1 MKDYI
6 LTYLSDQ
13 ANLDTG
19 QLIVNMLVA
28 FALGMGIF
36 IAYRITYSGVAYS
49 RKFNAS
55 LVMMTLVTTIVMTVI
70 SNNIALSLGMVGALS
85 IVRFRTA
92 IKDPRDTTFIFWCIA
107 VGICCGVS
115 FYLPAAIGSAAVFIA
130 ILLLGRVRS
139 EGVYL
144 LIIRGKR
151 TEEKQIESIVYLY
164 IKSAELRVKNTSG
177 SDIEYIFSFR
187 RRSYEQ
193 AEKEAGESISS
204 RLYKL
209 ETVTAANLVAQD
221 EDISR

>member
-6 LTYLSDQ
+6 FTYLADQ
-13 ANLDTG
+13 ANLDVG
-19 QLIVNMLVA
+19 QLLVNMLVA
-28 FALGMGIF
+28 FVLGICIF
-36 IAYRITYSGVAYS
+36 VAYRLTYSGVAYS

-115 FYLPAAIGSAAVFIA
+115 FYLPAAIGAAVVFVA
-130 ILLLGRVRS
+130 MLLLGRVKS
-139 EGVYL
+139 DGLYL
-144 LIIRGKR
+144 LIIHGKR

-164 IKSAELRVKNTSG
+164 LKSAELRAKNVTND
-177 SDIEYIFSFR
+177 DIEYIYSCR
-187 RRSYEQ
+187 RKAYQ
-193 AEKEAGESISS
+193 KAELKNGDSISAKLF
-204 RLYKL
+204 RLN
-209 ETVTAANLVAQD
+209 TVTMANLVAQD
-221 EDISR
+221 EDVSR